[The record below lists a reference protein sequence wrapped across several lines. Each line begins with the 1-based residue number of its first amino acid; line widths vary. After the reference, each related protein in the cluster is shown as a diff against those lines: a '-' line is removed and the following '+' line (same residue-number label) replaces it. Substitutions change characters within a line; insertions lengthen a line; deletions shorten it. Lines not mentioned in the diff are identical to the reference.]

1 MTEPSCSLTALEIA
15 ERTKDGRLFCVQV
28 VKDCLERISQTDDVI
43 GAWAYLDPDLA
54 LAQAQQLDAM
64 RQHGKPLGRL
74 HGVPVGLK
82 DIIDTADMP
91 TECGSP
97 IHAGRRP
104 DADAGVTSRLREAGA
119 VIFGK
124 TVTTEFAFMHPSKT
138 RNPHNAAHTP
148 GGSSSGSAAAVA
160 AGHVPLAL
168 GTQTNGSVI
177 RPASFC
183 GVFGYKPSR
192 GIISRA
198 GVLQTSATL
207 DQMGIFARD
216 LDDAAALADVLAG
229 YDRLDPA
236 TYPRPKPAFLTGARA
251 IPPVEPLLAWFDL
264 PFNDRLSPTARAA
277 FDELLDVLGVRVE
290 RVVTPANFGDLIDH
304 HRVIH
309 EFEIWRNLEERAQA
323 HWDQLSET
331 ITPILTRARA
341 ISDDRY
347 AAAVAMANGADN
359 FFAQFFNDYDAI
371 LAPAAAG
378 QAPTVG
384 EGTGDPIFCTLWTL
398 SGLPAVSLPVLSA
411 ENDLPIGVQL
421 IGSCEEDDR
430 LLRTANW
437 VLQTLG
443 APVDEQS
450 TTETEQINE

>member
-1 MTEPSCSLTALEIA
+1 MTLNLTALEIA

-28 VKDCLERISQTDDVI
+28 VTDCLNRIEETDGAI
-43 GAWAYLDPDLA
+43 GAWAFLDPDLA
-54 LAQAQQLDAM
+54 LAQAEELDRK
-64 RQHGKPLGRL
+64 RQNGKPLGPL

-104 DADAGVTSRLREAGA
+104 PADAGVVNKIREAGA
-119 VIFGK
+119 IVLGK
-124 TVTTEFAFMHPSKT
+124 TVTTEFAFMHPSNT

-183 GVFGYKPSR
+183 GVIGFKPSR

-207 DQMGIFARD
+207 DQMGIFARN
-216 LDDAAALADVLAG
+216 LNDAAAFADALGG

-236 TYPRPKPAFLTGARA
+236 TYARPKPAMLAGARTT
-251 IPPVEPLLAWFDL
+251 PPVEPLLAWFDL
-264 PFNDRLSPTARAA
+264 PFNDRLSTTARAA
-277 FDELLDVLGVRVE
+277 FDELLDVLGPRVE
-290 RVVTPANFGDLIDH
+290 RVPTPAGFGDLIDH

-309 EFEIWRNLEERAQA
+309 EYEIWRNLEDRAEQ
-323 HWDQLSET
+323 HWDQLSDT
-331 ITPILTRARA
+331 IKPILTRARA
-341 ISDDRY
+341 IPDDRY
-347 AAAVAMANGADN
+347 AQARAMANGADN
-359 FFAQFFNDYDAI
+359 FFIQFFNDFDAI
-371 LAPAAAG
+371 LAPSSTG
-378 QAPTVG
+378 EAP
-384 EGTGDPIFCTLWTL
+384 EISAGTGDPIFCTLWTL
-398 SGLPAVSLPVLSA
+398 SGLPALSLPVLAA

-421 IGSCEEDDR
+421 IGSHEEDDR
-430 LLRTANW
+430 LFRTAAW
-437 VLQTLG
+437 FLQTLDGPGEEISTPGNG
-443 APVDEQS
+443 AE
-450 TTETEQINE
+450 NA